1 VRLVGN
7 MSTWVCGGYCK
18 KFDIKPFF
26 VQTKQQ
32 NFDTVNLLY
41 VIIILQILTC

>member
-1 VRLVGN
+1 MG
-7 MSTWVCGGYCK
+7 CGGYFK
-18 KFDIKPFF
+18 KFDIKLFF

-41 VIIILQILTC
+41 VRIISQILTC